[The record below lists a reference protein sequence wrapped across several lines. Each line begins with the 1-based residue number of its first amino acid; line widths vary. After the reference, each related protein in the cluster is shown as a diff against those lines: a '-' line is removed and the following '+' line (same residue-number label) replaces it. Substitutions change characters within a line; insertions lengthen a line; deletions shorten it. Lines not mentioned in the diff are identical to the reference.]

1 MGLGNHRTENSLSVN
16 DRCFG
21 FYYLCEE
28 CHWEFHRHFETV
40 KSHEYVTETPKY
52 TELIGLWEVLN
63 DPLSMKEFKELVY
76 KGLYLKRNVQKSFNE
91 EEIEANNK
99 QLK

>member
-1 MGLGNHRTENSLSVN
+1 MHHKIPLKTGGTNDYENLVL
-16 DRCFG
+16 
-21 FYYLCEE
+21 LCEE

-40 KSHEYVTETPKY
+40 KSHEYFMETPKY

-76 KGLYLKRNVQKSFNE
+76 KGLDLKRNVQKSFNE

>member
-1 MGLGNHRTENSLSVN
+1 M
-16 DRCFG
+16 
-21 FYYLCEE
+21 
-28 CHWEFHRHFETV
+28 
-40 KSHEYVTETPKY
+40 
-52 TELIGLWEVLN
+52 IGLWEVLN